1 MKQGY
6 SFDVGFYSDGEGEPM
21 YRVTVIPLN
30 DNINKN
36 DVKELAKQLAQFL
49 ESNCDIDVIPTEV
62 QHVNNK

>member
-1 MKQGY
+1 MKRSF

-21 YRVTVIPLN
+21 YRITVKPLN

-49 ESNCDIDVIPTEV
+49 ESTCDIDTIPTDIIC
-62 QHVNNK
+62 